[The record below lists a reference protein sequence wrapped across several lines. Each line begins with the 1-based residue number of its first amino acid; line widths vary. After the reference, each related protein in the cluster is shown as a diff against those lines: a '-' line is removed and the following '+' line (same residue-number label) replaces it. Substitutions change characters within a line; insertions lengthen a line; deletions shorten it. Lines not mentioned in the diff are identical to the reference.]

1 MAKTVAGKLES
12 LKFSMR
18 FTRVPED
25 PSSSVPPPAPPAG
38 VAYEADLNIGDQE
51 ISEVAFQTLAV
62 LMEFL
67 HDNIV
72 FADAQVLFFL
82 L

>member
-1 MAKTVAGKLES
+1 MAKAVSCKLES
-12 LKFSMR
+12 LKFGMR

-38 VAYEADLNIGDQE
+38 VAYEANFNIGDQE

-72 FADAQVLFFL
+72 FADAQVLFSL